1 MRRLRAEK
9 PKENRFRQINYPFIV
24 LAVLVIVALVF
35 VLRGKYAELK
45 EITSRIDAG
54 YTVYV
59 GDRQLNNIEF
69 TAKDILIYEYKIDD
83 SRKQIRLA
91 PPHKQY
97 WEEIEEGY
105 EPEPSSIDEGNSY
118 ELGDPVEL
126 PSTPGGMIDM
136 LDDIGQAV
144 KKEIRDFEQNLDD
157 GV

>member
-69 TAKDILIYEYKIDD
+69 TAKDILMYEYKIDD

>member
-45 EITSRIDAG
+45 EITSHINAG
-54 YTVYV
+54 YTVYI
-59 GDRQLNNIEF
+59 GDRRLDSIEF
-69 TAKDILIYEYKIDD
+69 TAKDILMYEYKIDD

-91 PPHKQY
+91 TPHKQY